1 MAVPGEVPANRHP
14 DIFPRSM
21 IPHNAVRTTATLVGL
36 RTDVPRRNAN
46 KGGCLI
52 CLLQGEASGTALV
65 AASASPQ
72 RDCVLIG
79 SGCGSRWTSFAALTL
94 ASLYFGLSACR
105 AHAQTLTAS
114 VGP

>member
-1 MAVPGEVPANRHP
+1 
-14 DIFPRSM
+14 M
-21 IPHNAVRTTATLVGL
+21 IPRRAVRINATLVGL

-65 AASASPQ
+65 AASGSPQ

-79 SGCGSRWTSFAALTL
+79 SGCGSRWTSFAQLTL
-94 ASLYFGLSACR
+94 ASLYFGLSARR
-105 AHAQTLTAS
+105 AHAPTVEAR
-114 VGP
+114 VWR